1 MLKKISHAGLLLL
14 SASLFTISCQ
24 KEADQMIKQED
35 ELSSES
41 LKREKSQS
49 PAYDLNVKLYGNCK
63 SRGFLKFRQD
73 PDEARIIDL
82 DVRVHHLLPN
92 HEYLFQRAVD
102 AINTV
107 DGNCTSETWLT
118 LGKGLTPQSILT
130 DEHGNGREELWRDV
144 SAVPS
149 GSTFDIHFRVIDAVT
164 LAVVLAS
171 DCHQYM
177 VR

>member
-1 MLKKISHAGLLLL
+1 MGKQILHVGLLLL
-14 SASLFTISCQ
+14 SVSLVTLSCQ
-24 KEADQMIKQED
+24 KETNDLVKQED

-41 LKREKSQS
+41 LKREKSKS
-49 PAYDLNVKLYGNCK
+49 PAFDLNVKLYGNCK

-73 PDEARIIDL
+73 PDPAKIIEL
-82 DVRVHHLLPN
+82 DVSVHHLLPN

-102 AINTV
+102 AANVV

-171 DCHQYM
+171 DCHQYQ